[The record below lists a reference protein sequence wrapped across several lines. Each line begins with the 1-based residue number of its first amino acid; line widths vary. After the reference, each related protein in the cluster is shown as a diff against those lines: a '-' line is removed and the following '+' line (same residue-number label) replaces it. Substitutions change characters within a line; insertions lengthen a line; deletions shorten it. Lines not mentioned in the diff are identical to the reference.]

1 MKKNVYLFQPEITS
15 GETEEHYLPYSVG
28 CLWAYCEQFEDIR
41 DNYTLKDVIWRR
53 ERQKDVLD
61 RLDSPDICGFSCYV
75 WNENWNLTCAKKIK
89 ERWPDCL
96 IVFGGP
102 SVNEKW
108 AEHDFIDVAMFG
120 EGEEKWAELLHK
132 HLNNEAMERYWNN
145 PRQKEIEDYPSPYTT
160 GFFDKIIA
168 DNPDAMWFMMLETNR
183 GCPYHCTFCGWGA
196 AYLNKLKTF
205 AFERVAADIEWAIT
219 NNIHWI
225 FPIDA
230 NSGILKERDV
240 EIARLIRRAILD
252 PRSKVRRVTFN
263 HAKNLN
269 PACFEMEQIIQEWT
283 YGLEIAVQSL
293 HEPTLKAVKRLNM
306 GMNNLEEVYAK
317 CRKYGIKH
325 YTELVLGLPYE
336 TKDTYINGLMKLLE
350 LGQHNSVKTYLA
362 TVIPNSEMDQ
372 EDYKKEYGIELIY
385 PKDMYR
391 RPEERMWD
399 DEDESWE
406 VIGMVSATASASSQ
420 DLADCLSYSW
430 MVTQFHYAGYSQII
444 AQYLYH
450 MKGISYRDFYDFMYE
465 EIRND
470 NFVAPYQT
478 NVEEIMLA
486 YLQHGEIPSQNKWKN
501 VIALTLPESYA
512 SSEFFDNQKH
522 IIELSINIAR
532 KLTDIP
538 ECIAELQR
546 SFLKDNSKE
555 YPYYVQSTVDID
567 RWIEIDCEYEIVD
580 RSKVSHQ
587 VDQMYEKFLRKTDMN
602 NLTNPY
608 KETIVIAADKKEKAQ
623 EKLAKI
629 PVVQIDSTVRESRV
643 L

>member
-28 CLWAYCEQFEDIR
+28 CLWAYCQQFDDIKN
-41 DNYTLKDVIWRR
+41 NYDLKDVIWKR

-61 RLDSPDICGFSCYV
+61 RLENPAICGFSCYV

-108 AEHDFIDVAMFG
+108 SKHDFIDVSMFG

-132 HLNNEAMERYWNN
+132 HLNNEALDRYWNN
-145 PRQKEIEDYPSPYTT
+145 PRQNVIEDYPSPYTT

-168 DNPDAMWFMMLETNR
+168 DNPNAMWFMMLETNR

-196 AYLNKLKTF
+196 EYLNKLKTF
-205 AFERVAADIEWAIT
+205 AFDRVAGDIEWAIT

-230 NSGILKERDV
+230 NSGILKERDI
-240 EIARLIRRAILD
+240 EIAKLIRNAILD
-252 PRSKVRRVTFN
+252 PRSKIRRVTFN

-283 YGLEIAVQSL
+283 YGLEVAVQSL
-293 HEPTLKAVKRLNM
+293 HEPTLKAVKRFNM
-306 GMNNLEEVYAK
+306 GMNNLEKVYAQAK
-317 CRKYGIKH
+317 KYGIRH
-325 YTELVLGLPYE
+325 YTELVLGLPLE

-350 LGQHNSVKTYLA
+350 LGQHNSVKTYLT
-362 TVIPNSEMDQ
+362 TVIPNSEMDDPVYQ
-372 EDYKKEYGIELIY
+372 EKYGIKLIY

-391 RPEERMWD
+391 RPEERIWD
-399 DEDESWE
+399 DEDKSWE
-406 VIGMVSATASASSQ
+406 VIGMVSSTSSASSQ

-430 MVTQFHYAGYSQII
+430 MLTQFHYSGYSQII
-444 AQYLYH
+444 SQYLYH
-450 MKGISYRDFYDFMYE
+450 MKNISYRKFYDFLYE
-465 EIRND
+465 EIKQDEFVGPFLND
-470 NFVAPYQT
+470 
-478 NVEEIMLA
+478 VEKILIA
-486 YLQHGEIPSQNKWKN
+486 YIRDGEVPPVEKWKN
-501 VIALTLPESYA
+501 VVALTLPESYA
-512 SSEFFDNQKH
+512 GYEFYENRNH
-522 IIELSINIAR
+522 IINLVVKIAK

-538 ECIAELQR
+538 EEISQLQIA
-546 SFLKDNSKE
+546 SLKDDKLS
-555 YPYYVQSTVDID
+555 YPYLIKSTVDID
-567 RWIEIDCEYEIVD
+567 RWIESNCVYEINKRDQVT
-580 RSKVSHQ
+580 HQ
-587 VDQMYEKFLRKTDMN
+587 IDQMYEKFLRKTDIN

-608 KETIVIAADKKEKAQ
+608 KEIIKESSKTIPI
-623 EKLAKI
+623 
-629 PVVQIDSTVRESRV
+629 VQIDSTVRESRV
-643 L
+643 F